1 MMKKSE
7 IQYSISSEKPT
18 APAPFSY
25 PENFFSLTPDEKYEV
40 FCNISMTANGKTF
53 ISQEV
58 AENFQRCAQ
67 RWMDVIAL
75 KEPDRVPAMLI
86 AEGAVADYSG
96 ITQADIFYSP
106 EKLAQASIK
115 FQEDFQPDH
124 SIAVLPMSG
133 RALDLIGYTPARW
146 PGSSRPNALPEN
158 MHFQYVEHEYMPAED
173 YDQLIA
179 NPDGYMLRTYIP
191 RAFENLKGF
200 EILPSLY
207 HLVEITGPTSVLAP
221 MAMGPLRDS
230 LEKMLK
236 AANIVMEELMPT
248 TLAGLQ
254 ITWQW
259 GAPGV
264 MGGITFA
271 PFDIIGDTMRGTR
284 GIMLDMYN
292 HPDKLI
298 AACEAITPISI
309 KMAVESSMASGNP
322 YIIIPLHKGA
332 DGFMSNEQFE
342 KFYWPSLKA
351 QLLGIIEAGLVP
363 IPFVEGSYNQRL
375 DIIAESGLPAG
386 KTAWMFDKTDMKA
399 AKKKIGSWACIGG
412 NVPTSLFLTSTS
424 QEMEDY
430 CKNLIDIAAP
440 GGGFFLAPG
449 ASVDHTKFENVHAFI
464 NSPKKYGVY

>member
-1 MMKKSE
+1 MKKSD

-25 PENFFSLTPDEKYEV
+25 PENFYSMTPDEKYEI
-40 FCNISMTANGKTF
+40 FCNISMTANSKTF

-58 AENFQRCAQ
+58 AETFQRRSQ
-67 RWMDVIAL
+67 RWMDVLAL

-86 AEGAVADYSG
+86 AEGAVTQYAG

-106 EKLAQASIK
+106 EKLAQASLK
-115 FQEDFQPDH
+115 FQEHFQPDY
-124 SIAVLPMSG
+124 SMGVLPMSG

-158 MHFQYVEHEYMPAED
+158 THFQYVEHEYMSAED

-292 HPDKLI
+292 YPDKLI

-309 KMAVESSMASGNP
+309 QMAVESSMATGNP

-351 QLLGIIEAGLVP
+351 QLLGIIEAGLIP

-386 KTAWMFDKTDMKA
+386 KIAWMFDKTDMKA

-412 NVPTSLFLTSTS
+412 NVPTSLFLTGTS
-424 QEMEDY
+424 QEMENY
-430 CKNLIDIAAP
+430 CKNLMDIAAP

-449 ASVDHTKFENVHAFI
+449 ASVDHARFENVSAFI

>member
-1 MMKKSE
+1 MKNSD
-7 IQYSISSEKPT
+7 IQYSISSKKPT
-18 APAPFSY
+18 APVPFSY
-25 PENFFSLTPDEKYEV
+25 PENFHSMTPDEKYEV
-40 FCNISMTANGKTF
+40 FCNISMTTKGKTF
-53 ISQEV
+53 ASREV
-58 AENFQRCAQ
+58 AETFQRRAQ
-67 RWMDVIAL
+67 RWMDIVAL
-75 KEPDRVPAMLI
+75 KEPDRVPALLV
-86 AEGAVADYSG
+86 AEGAVAEYAG

-106 EKLAQASIK
+106 EKLAQASLK
-115 FQEDFQPDH
+115 FQEDFQPDY
-124 SIAVLPMSG
+124 SMAVLPMSG
-133 RALDLIGYTPARW
+133 RVLDLIGYTLARW

-158 MHFQYVEHEYMPAED
+158 IHFQYVEGEYMPAED

-179 NPDGYMLRTYIP
+179 NPDGYMLRTFIP

-200 EILPSLY
+200 ELLPNLY
-207 HLVEITGPTSVLAP
+207 NLVEITGVTGVLAS

-230 LEKMLK
+230 LERMLK
-236 AANIVMEELMPT
+236 AADMVMEEMMPT
-248 TLAGLQ
+248 TLSGLQ

-264 MGGITFA
+264 MGGITFT

-284 GIMLDMYN
+284 GIMLDMYH

-298 AACEAITPISI
+298 AACEAITPFSI
-309 KMAVESSMASGNP
+309 QMATQSSMMSGNP

-342 KFYWPSLKA
+342 KFYWPTFKA
-351 QLLGIIEAGLVP
+351 QLLGIIEAGLIP

-386 KTAWMFDKTDMKA
+386 KTAWMFDQSDMKA
-399 AKKKIGSWACIGG
+399 VKKKFGSWACIGG
-412 NVPTSLFLTSTS
+412 NVPASLFATGTA

-430 CKNLIDIAAP
+430 CKNLMDIAAP

-449 ASVDHTKFENVHAFI
+449 AVVDHAKIENVHAFI
-464 NSPKKYGVY
+464 NSTKKYGVY